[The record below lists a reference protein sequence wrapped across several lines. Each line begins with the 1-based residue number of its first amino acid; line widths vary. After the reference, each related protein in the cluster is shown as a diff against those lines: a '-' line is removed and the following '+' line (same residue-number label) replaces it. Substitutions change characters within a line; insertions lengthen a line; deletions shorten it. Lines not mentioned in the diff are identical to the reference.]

1 MGSVAVSYG
10 SNHAGT
16 VFSLIR
22 RIGAVLFAQQGIC
35 RRVAFQAI
43 HTGRKA
49 AAVLT
54 MSFQGDLQNSLS

>member
-1 MGSVAVSYG
+1 MEATTLAPCSVLFVALVLYYS
-10 SNHAGT
+10 
-16 VFSLIR
+16 
-22 RIGAVLFAQQGIC
+22 VLFAQQGIC

-54 MSFQGDLQNSLS
+54 MSFQGDLQNGLS